1 MKLILVTWLAIGVVI
16 SGSLGV
22 ARSIGTQY
30 ITNTNTI
37 NLSVKQPLIE
47 LGLSYPGPQISSLCG
62 VELRADSYGRGTSSM
77 QDFFNAIIIK
87 GTLGIEPVV
96 IVKNRMTIDI
106 DLSAAI
112 GSYGTWFSIETK
124 DGSSLKDTIL
134 ETLGTSRTVVIVGTV
149 CKSE

>member
-1 MKLILVTWLAIGVVI
+1 MKFNLVTWIAIGVVI

-22 ARSIGTQY
+22 ARSIETQY

-62 VELRADSYGRGTSSM
+62 VELRGDSYGRGTSSM

-87 GTLGIEPVV
+87 GMLGVEPVV
-96 IVKNRMTIDI
+96 MVKNRMTIDI

-124 DGSSLKDTIL
+124 DGSSLKDTIIQ
-134 ETLGTSRTVVIVGTV
+134 TLGTSRTVVIVGTV